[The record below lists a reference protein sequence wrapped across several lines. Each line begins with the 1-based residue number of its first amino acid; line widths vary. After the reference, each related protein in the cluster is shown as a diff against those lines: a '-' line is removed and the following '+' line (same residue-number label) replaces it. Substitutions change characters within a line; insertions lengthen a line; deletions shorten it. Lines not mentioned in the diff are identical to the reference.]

1 MQFLFHPMDSFSIVS
16 FCHVA
21 PPPTKKAHCLVN
33 VAEVRVPKQLPA
45 LRIHNFVGLSGQNL
59 LIPKGTMSV
68 VGFFRLF
75 FLKEKRFCC
84 ELLHADIIQYLYM
97 WLLLGA
103 SEEKLGDICP
113 PLSHDQV
120 SGPEIAWNTFENCK
134 KLQQVHLT

>member
-1 MQFLFHPMDSFSIVS
+1 MLFFFNRRVDMSWDNHVVQGIIQTSFVFKNTACATLKSTKNDQQFQKTKNKQVDVILQFLFHPMDSFSIVS

-75 FLKEKRFCC
+75 FKRKKV
-84 ELLHADIIQYLYM
+84 LL
-97 WLLLGA
+97 
-103 SEEKLGDICP
+103 
-113 PLSHDQV
+113 
-120 SGPEIAWNTFENCK
+120 
-134 KLQQVHLT
+134 